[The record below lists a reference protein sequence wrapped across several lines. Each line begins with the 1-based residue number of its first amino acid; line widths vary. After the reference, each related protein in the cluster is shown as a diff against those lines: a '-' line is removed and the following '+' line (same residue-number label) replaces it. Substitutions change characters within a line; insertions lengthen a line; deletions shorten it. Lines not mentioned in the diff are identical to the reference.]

1 MSTLYA
7 FVIWLIPGQQ
17 SWTNY
22 PAPGLAGPNCRGP
35 LDHAAVGVRQAKNS
49 LPVRGRQKPH
59 PQVRVTS
66 GCEPSWPHALQFDTR
81 PGGFCSRLTARL
93 PMICLVVGLVAPT
106 FHQSHTELVNI
117 ASSSGGL
124 AIMQTA
130 TSHVASTCRL
140 RLGGQVAGEIRR
152 PARRADSAWWTS
164 SLLKS
169 ATSLSICRVAW
180 KTIRIESQLHLLNAR
195 WKRRIT
201 MGWSWK
207 DRLPV
212 WV

>member
-1 MSTLYA
+1 M
-7 FVIWLIPGQQ
+7 IPGQQ

-35 LDHAAVGVRQAKNS
+35 LGHAAVGVRQAKNS

-59 PQVRVTS
+59 PQVGVTS

-93 PMICLVVGLVAPT
+93 PTICLVVGLVAPT

-117 ASSSGGL
+117 ASSSSGQAICRRPPPMLHRRVGSGL
-124 AIMQTA
+124 VVK
-130 TSHVASTCRL
+130 SP
-140 RLGGQVAGEIRR
+140 GEIRR
-152 PARRADSAWWTS
+152 PAHRADSARWTS

-169 ATSLSICRVAW
+169 ATSLSISRVLW
-180 KTIRIESQLHLLNAR
+180 KTIRIESQIHSLNVR

-207 DRLPV
+207 DALPV